1 MRHCWPCEQGQKIG
15 NGHMLLQLTK
25 EKQLGYWTVMLILGN
40 NWKQIIKLMISKYLK
55 EKESYSLLLVWLKSQ
70 IHRQTVSSFQQDD
83 SSHENLDDRKVGW
96 INRCLCDQRE
106 GFFKRK
112 KSPKLNL
119 VLFSVFINDLYG
131 VYIMFIKFTE
141 RFRLWWGELIEK
153 VLKDNWCLE

>member
-15 NGHMLLQLTK
+15 NGHMLLLLTK

-55 EKESYSLLLVWLKSQ
+55 EKESCSLLLVWLKNQ
-70 IHRQTVSSFQQDD
+70 IYQQTVSSFQQDD
-83 SSHENLDDRKVGW
+83 SSHENLDDRRVEW

-106 GFFKRK
+106 GFFRRK

-119 VLFSVFINDLYG
+119 VLFIVFINDLSG

-153 VLKDNWCLE
+153 V